1 MNIAII
7 GSGNVGKA
15 LAKSSVRAGHKV
27 TMTAT
32 SAEKAAEAAKATG
45 AHAAKSNQEA
55 VAEADL
61 VIARETIDLIL
72 LDVHLPDINGFDVLE
87 RLRIDAVTAVIPI
100 VVLSADA
107 TPGQVKR
114 FRDAGANEYLTKPLD
129 LKLLLT
135 LIDNYLG
142 DDDSSG
148 EAPVESK

>member
-1 MNIAII
+1 MKTILYIEDNLYNVQLVERLLLQRPNIQLLTSVQGSPGINIAQT
-7 GSGNVGKA
+7 
-15 LAKSSVRAGHKV
+15 H
-27 TMTAT
+27 
-32 SAEKAAEAAKATG
+32 
-45 AHAAKSNQEA
+45 HP
-55 VAEADL
+55 
-61 VIARETIDLIL
+61 DLIL

-87 RLRIDAVTAVIPI
+87 RLRIDAETAIIPI

-142 DDDSSG
+142 DIDKSEETPS
-148 EAPVESK
+148 PSR